1 MSYSEFIQ
9 QCEERDG
16 VRLSWNIWPASRIES
31 AKMVVPLGALYTPL
45 KERPDLPPIHYE
57 PVVCSKPQCRAVL
70 NPFCQLDL
78 RAKAWTCCIC
88 YQRNAFPP
96 QYGGMTEQSLPAEL
110 IPQFATLEYRLP
122 PQRIAIHP
130 PVFLIV
136 LDTCLEEPELAAVKE
151 SLQMSLSFLPPN
163 ALVGLI
169 TFGKMVQ
176 VHELGCEGIS
186 KSWVFKGTKDYT
198 GKQIQEML
206 AIGRSTAAPGLG
218 QQPKNP
224 QAAGQQPQQQ
234 QLPSNKFLQPVQRC
248 ETYLTELLG
257 EVQPDPW
264 PVPQGKRPLRCTG
277 AALSIAVGLLEATYP
292 NTGAR
297 IMLFI
302 GGPCTVGPGM
312 VIDDD
317 YKNVIRSHHD
327 IEKDN
332 CRYMRKAIKH
342 YESLAARAAQ
352 NCHVVDIMA
361 CGLDQ
366 CGVHEMRYLFNYTG
380 GNLALADFF
389 SSSMYQQTFRRVF
402 TKDKE
407 GNFNMAF
414 AANVEVKCSREL
426 KVSGCV
432 STCYSAQT
440 KSPVVSE
447 NEIGIGGTAA
457 WKVNGL
463 YPSTTLAI
471 FFDIVHQHNTPLPQ
485 GGQGYIQFVTQYQH
499 SSGERRIRVTTL
511 ARNWVDSSVPPSYLT
526 AGFDQ
531 EASAVLMARL
541 AMFRAERAEDG
552 PDVLRWLDRQLIRLC
567 QRFADYQKDDPQS
580 VRFHEQFTL
589 YPQFM
594 FHLRRSQFLQVF
606 NNTPDETAFYRHMLM
621 KEDCTNSLI
630 MIQPVL
636 YSYSFNG
643 PPEPVLLDSSS
654 ILPDRILL
662 MDSFFHVVIYLG
674 EQMAHWRDSGFH
686 NQPEY
691 QHFANLLRA
700 PQEDAAQ
707 MLSTRFPLSRYIE
720 TQHDGSQARF
730 LINKVNPSTTH
741 NTTMWGGQQSGQEV
755 LTDDVGLQVFMDHLK
770 KLTVASST

>member
-1 MSYSEFIQ
+1 
-9 QCEERDG
+9 
-16 VRLSWNIWPASRIES
+16 
-31 AKMVVPLGALYTPL
+31 MVVPLGALYTPL

-57 PVVCSKPQCRAVL
+57 PVV
-70 NPFCQLDL
+70 N
-78 RAKAWTCCIC
+78 
-88 YQRNAFPP
+88 
-96 QYGGMTEQSLPAEL
+96 GGMTEQSLPAEL

-186 KSWVFKGTKDYT
+186 KSHQRLHWQADPGDARHRPQHSRPWPRPAAKESAGGRPATRSSNNC
-198 GKQIQEML
+198 L
-206 AIGRSTAAPGLG
+206 ATNSCNLC
-218 QQPKNP
+218 
-224 QAAGQQPQQQ
+224 
-234 QLPSNKFLQPVQRC
+234 SVC

-257 EVQPDPW
+257 EVQPDPQTAAQ
-264 PVPQGKRPLRCTG
+264 VYRRRVEYRCRPIG
-277 AALSIAVGLLEATYP
+277 GHLSQHGSPHNAI
-292 NTGAR
+292 
-297 IMLFI
+297 I

-312 VIDDD
+312 G
-317 YKNVIRSHHD
+317 
-327 IEKDN
+327 
-332 CRYMRKAIKH
+332 C
-342 YESLAARAAQ
+342 Q

-414 AANVEVKCSREL
+414 AAN
-426 KVSGCV
+426 
-432 STCYSAQT
+432 T

-471 FFDIVHQHNTPLPQ
+471 FFDIVHQPQ
-485 GGQGYIQFVTQYQH
+485 YATAAGRPRLHPYQH

-541 AMFRAERAEDG
+541 AMFRAERARTG
-552 PDVLRWLDRQLIRLC
+552 RTG
-567 QRFADYQKDDPQS
+567 FADYQKDDPQS
-580 VRFHEQFTL
+580 IPHEQFTL

-594 FHLRRSQFLQVF
+594 FHLRRRSSFRVSDSFAPVSWAFLVF
-606 NNTPDETAFYRHMLM
+606 LFTIVIVFVDDYNARSLFDPSLQSWSFQCCTLTRLMARQSLYCWTPAAS
-621 KEDCTNSLI
+621 CPI
-630 MIQPVL
+630 
-636 YSYSFNG
+636 
-643 PPEPVLLDSSS
+643 
-654 ILPDRILL
+654 RILL
-662 MDSFFHVVIYLG
+662 MDSFFHV
-674 EQMAHWRDSGFH
+674 
-686 NQPEY
+686 
-691 QHFANLLRA
+691 
-700 PQEDAAQ
+700 EDAAQ
-707 MLSTRFPLSRYIE
+707 MLSTRFRAVRGYIE

-730 LINKVNPSTTH
+730 LI
-741 NTTMWGGQQSGQEV
+741 
-755 LTDDVGLQVFMDHLK
+755 
-770 KLTVASST
+770 